1 MRDVG
6 WKGFKVGE
14 LFTYERGKESSPKR
28 VKDGD
33 IPMVAEINTNNGVA
47 KFGSSPNIINGN
59 SISISVNFAENV
71 YYQEN
76 DFIASVNVIVIRNK
90 HLNRWN
96 GRFIETVLRANNKK
110 YNYVNKIS
118 KQKLRDEI
126 ITLPATS
133 SGEPDYDY
141 MEEYIKEKQE
151 VVSKRLDM
159 LTKTRESRK
168 TVLYGI
174 SDSENSGLTLKEFKL
189 GDLFNVRAGGRV
201 TRKAQKEGNIPY
213 VTAVSF
219 NNGIENYI
227 SNPVFT
233 EHNIITVNFLGNVF
247 YHPYEVSYKDG
258 TYGLTPKKDLTG
270 NQMLYLVSII
280 QKKTLEKG
288 SYTNAIRIIDL
299 QNLGMVLPA
308 TSSGEPD
315 YDYMEEYIRVQQGL
329 VKERLDALGSMIK

>member
-6 WKGFKVGE
+6 WKEFKVGE

-33 IPMVAEINTNNGVA
+33 IPMIAEINTNNGVA
-47 KFGSSPNIINGN
+47 KFGSSPNIIKGN
-59 SISISVNFAENV
+59 SITISVNFAENV

-141 MEEYIKEKQE
+141 MEEYIKEKQS

-159 LTKTRESRK
+159 LTKTRESRI
-168 TVLYGI
+168 TYIARRVPNM
-174 SDSENSGLTLKEFKL
+174 EGLHYDLH
-189 GDLFNVRAGGRV
+189 GDLLRLQAGED
-201 TRKAQKEGNIPY
+201 AD
-213 VTAVSF
+213 AV
-219 NNGIENYI
+219 
-227 SNPVFT
+227 P
-233 EHNIITVNFLGNVF
+233 
-247 YHPYEVSYKDG
+247 
-258 TYGLTPKKDLTG
+258 DL
-270 NQMLYLVSII
+270 
-280 QKKTLEKG
+280 
-288 SYTNAIRIIDL
+288 D
-299 QNLGMVLPA
+299 
-308 TSSGEPD
+308 
-315 YDYMEEYIRVQQGL
+315 
-329 VKERLDALGSMIK
+329 